1 MSLKGM
7 NKEEAKV
14 NETLVDEVSEE
25 AEDMV
30 ADLVW
35 PACHLKHGRR

>member
-7 NKEEAKV
+7 NKEEAED
-14 NETLVDEVSEE
+14 ETSVDEVSGE
-25 AEDMV
+25 AEDVV

-35 PACHLKHGRR
+35 PIYHLKHGRR